1 MPRSCI
7 HNSRIMLFVA
17 EGSSSVY
24 TLQHDN
30 FVCEH
35 ASFPCLRHTHTHPE
49 DGRSLCHTKY
59 NQ

>member
-24 TLQHDN
+24 ILQHDN
-30 FVCEH
+30 FVCDQQEH
-35 ASFPCLRHTHTHPE
+35 ASFSCLGHTNTHTP
-49 DGRSLCHTKY
+49 
-59 NQ
+59 